1 MTARY
6 WRVVLVLLWVVTGC
20 DSSEGKGDA
29 GTVVEDGGARE
40 DGGTPEDAGPGDAGT
55 DPLACEKQHGV
66 CAGARRAMVDG
77 AYEPECTALSYGA
90 DYESA
95 ETRCDGL
102 DNDCDGVTDPSFASR
117 VTNLDMPYVDGL
129 SILRTDQGVF
139 VSMSGNGVRIL
150 RLNTDLVL
158 QGTGTV
164 SMPWTR
170 KDAPVGV
177 SYAAKLLRTQDGLA
191 LVYATHGPSLGPP
204 FHAYLVPL
212 DAQGLPKT
220 GPEGDLLEF
229 PLVDWQGDGRAPR
242 MATSPQGDRVVV
254 VWRTGTEQTPPF
266 QVMGA
271 VTDLRGQV
279 LVAPKVLFTSP
290 ERKQPWPSDVLVL
303 RNEEVLVAV
312 NDESPALGGDTVRL
326 RRFNTHLDPV
336 GDERSFELA
345 YGAAPRLVELGAT
358 RGGPLESPVLL
369 MRSRVG
375 PPWVTQVQ
383 VVQNLFSGGVGET
396 WSEVPTPQV
405 AWYGALADEGVLRLA
420 WLSKHKDYGA
430 PPPGGDSFL
439 GWEGRLWTQDE
450 GHASAD
456 RSPTPDLLPL
466 HAHAQWVLMEKL
478 APRQVGA
485 LYMTSTVEGSSLD
498 AVRYC
503 TP

>member
-6 WRVVLVLLWVVTGC
+6 WRAVLVLLLVVTGC
-20 DSSEGKGDA
+20 DSSDSKGDA
-29 GTVVEDGGARE
+29 GAVEDGGPDAGP
-40 DGGTPEDAGPGDAGT
+40 DGGSEDAGPGDAGT
-55 DPLACEKQHGV
+55 GPLACEKQHGV
-66 CAGARRAMVDG
+66 CAGAKRAMVDG
-77 AYEPECTALSYGA
+77 AYEPECTARSYGA

-102 DNDCDGVTDPSFASR
+102 DNDCDGVTDPSFTSR
-117 VTNLDMPYVDGL
+117 VTNLDTAYVNGL
-129 SILRTDQGVF
+129 SILRTDQGIF
-139 VSMSGNGVRIL
+139 VSMSNNGVRVL

-158 QGTGTV
+158 EGTATV

-170 KDAPVGV
+170 KDVPVGV
-177 SYAAKLLRTQDGLA
+177 GYAAKLLRTQDGLA
-191 LVYATHGPSLGPP
+191 LVYVTHGPSLRPP
-204 FHAYLVPL
+204 FRAYLVPL
-212 DAQGLPKT
+212 DAQGSPKT
-220 GPEGDLLEF
+220 GPEGELLEF
-229 PLVDWQGDGRAPR
+229 PLVDWQGDGRSPR

-254 VWRTGTEQTPPF
+254 VWRTGTEQSPPF
-266 QVMGA
+266 QVMGT
-271 VTDLRGQV
+271 VTDLQGQV

-290 ERKQPWPSDVLVL
+290 EGKQPWLSDVLVL

-312 NDESPALGGDTVRL
+312 NEEAHAMGGDTVRL
-326 RRFNTHLDPV
+326 RRFDTHLDPV

-345 YGAAPRLVELGAT
+345 YGSAPRLVELGAA

-383 VVQNLFSGGVGET
+383 VVQNLFGGGMPQT
-396 WSEVPTPQV
+396 WSEVPTPQIV
-405 AWYGALADEGVLRLA
+405 WYGALADEGVLRLA
-420 WLSKHKDYGA
+420 WLSKYKDYEA
-430 PPPGGDSFL
+430 PAPGGDSFL

-450 GHASAD
+450 GHASVD
-456 RSPTPDLLPL
+456 RSPTPDFLPL
-466 HAHAQWVLMEKL
+466 HTYAQWLLMEKL
-478 APRQVGA
+478 APRRVGA

>member
-1 MTARY
+1 M
-6 WRVVLVLLWVVTGC
+6 LVVTGC

-29 GTVVEDGGARE
+29 GTVVEDGGPDAGP
-40 DGGTPEDAGPGDAGT
+40 DGGNEDAGLGDAGT

-66 CAGARRAMVDG
+66 CAGAKRALVDG

-90 DYESA
+90 DYERA

-102 DNDCDGVTDPSFASR
+102 DNDCDGVTDPSFSSR
-117 VTNLDMPYVDGL
+117 VTNLEMPYVNGL

-170 KDAPVGV
+170 KDVPVGE
-177 SYAAKLLRTQDGLA
+177 SFAAKLLRTQDGLA
-191 LVYATHGPSLGPP
+191 LVYATHGPGLRPP
-204 FHAYLVPL
+204 FRTYLVPL
-212 DAQGLPKT
+212 DAQGSPKT
-220 GPEGDLLEF
+220 GPEGELLEY

-290 ERKQPWPSDVLVL
+290 ERKQPWTSDVLVL

-312 NDESPALGGDTVRL
+312 TDESPALGGDTVRL
-326 RRFNTHLDPV
+326 RRFDTHLDPV

-345 YGAAPRLVELGAT
+345 YGAAPQLVELGAT

-383 VVQNLFSGGVGET
+383 VVQNLFSGGMGET
-396 WSEVPTPQV
+396 WSEVPAPQV
-405 AWYGALADEGVLRLA
+405 VWYGALADEGVLRLA
-420 WLSKHKDYGA
+420 WLSEYKDHEA
-430 PPPGGDSFL
+430 PSPGGDPML
-439 GWEGRLWTQDE
+439 GWTARLWTQDE
-450 GHASAD
+450 GHSLVD
-456 RSPTPDLLPL
+456 RTPGLEDLPL
-466 HAHAQWVLMEKL
+466 HRYSQWVLMEKL
-478 APRQVGA
+478 APRRVGA